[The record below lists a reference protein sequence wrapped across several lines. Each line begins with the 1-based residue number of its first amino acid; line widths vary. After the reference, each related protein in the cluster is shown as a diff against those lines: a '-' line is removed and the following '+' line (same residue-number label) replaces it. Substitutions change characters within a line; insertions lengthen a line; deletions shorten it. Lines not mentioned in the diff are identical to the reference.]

1 MEDEHVAEEIK
12 QLEQQIQATQTD
24 VDNLRTELR
33 VWETRRLREAT
44 LTQTNMAERASRV
57 VDQPETS
64 LSPVDLDA
72 IL

>member
-1 MEDEHVAEEIK
+1 MEDENIAEEIK

-24 VDNLRTELR
+24 VDNLRTELQD
-33 VWETRRLREAT
+33 WEARRHREAAMT
-44 LTQTNMAERASRV
+44 LNNMADRASRV